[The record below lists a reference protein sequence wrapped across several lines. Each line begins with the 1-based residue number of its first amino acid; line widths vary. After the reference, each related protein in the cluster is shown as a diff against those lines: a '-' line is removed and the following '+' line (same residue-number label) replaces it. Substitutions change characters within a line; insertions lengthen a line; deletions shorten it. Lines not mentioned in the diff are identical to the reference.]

1 MNQVSEELT
10 LNFYEWARRG
20 QGWFVYDT
28 PVDFEPP
35 FAPYFHATVRHSVP
49 DDGRPVSI
57 VSRIANYVL
66 DLFTSKEITTI
77 EATEDEMIP
86 VAYASEY
93 SDIPLRTIGVTLP
106 RDYKVRAS
114 EAEQLLLML
123 SLCRYPISFEI
134 EATENKIHILF
145 VCREPDRLH
154 VAGQLKAYF
163 PGCIVDEQARSA
175 WDSEDGEGM
184 FIGIADLCLSEEF
197 TRPLKMT
204 ESIELDPF
212 IGLFS
217 ILEHLGETELATIQ
231 VLFTQTIN
239 PWSESILRSVTDE
252 KGGSFF
258 LNAPEMPALAKEKI
272 SSPLYSVVIRVIGQS
287 TTLEQALAI
296 ANHVAQ
302 SVISSTA
309 SNHNSLTILQ
319 SEVYSFEDRANDF
332 INRQSHRLGMLLNSK
347 ELLTLVHLPGAA
359 VASSKLERDIRKTKA
374 VPAIALGHQLV
385 LGINQHQGIQKAVT
399 LSTAHRVRHTH
410 IIGATGVGKSNIILT
425 SAVQDI
431 LNGNGLLVLDPHG
444 DTIDNILPY
453 IPAQR
458 VNDVLLIDP
467 ADSEFPIGFN
477 ILSAHNDIE
486 KEILSSDLVAAFKR
500 QSTSWGDQM
509 NSVLAN
515 AILAFVESNEGGT
528 LVELRRFLVE
538 KAFRDEFLKTVT
550 DPSIVYY
557 WQKEY
562 PLLKSSSIGSILTR
576 LDSFLRPKLIR
587 NMVAQRKSIDF
598 QHLMDTKKIILVK
611 LSHGMMGAENSYLL
625 GTFIVSK
632 IYQAAMARQ
641 AQAQENRTPFFVYV
655 DEFQNYATA
664 SMGHI
669 LEGTRKYGL
678 SLTLAHQGMRQLES
692 NSELASSII
701 ANAGTRICFR
711 LGETDAKK
719 FADGFSYFDAQD
731 LQNLSIGEAIGRIE
745 KSENDFSLTTFQLP
759 ASEVPKLIKDQ
770 IIAFSRQTY
779 GTPKHIVEQALA
791 ESMQTAHQPA
801 DPAPKPPI
809 VKRTKEED
817 LPPHPTEPAE
827 PAVPIEPIESVQQKE
842 KKPLPKSFIQ
852 PIPAQIQ
859 EITQT
864 SEVEKFKQ
872 AHEERLHVSLQNRI
886 KLMAEQRGFKATL
899 EAPTYTRTGFVDV
912 SLERNNKR
920 IAIEISVTTSA
931 AWEMNNIKKCLAEGY
946 DTVIACSPNTR
957 TLENIRT
964 HIVALPE
971 TDRAKI
977 VVFNPDA
984 LFEYLDTL
992 VQADVPTED
1001 TMQGWH
1007 VNVKLRTISDEEA
1020 KGKSTAIKRVLA
1032 STPKKKKKGT

>member
-1 MNQVSEELT
+1 MNQVSEQLT
-10 LNFYEWARRG
+10 YDLYEWLQRG
-20 QGWFVYDT
+20 QGWFVYDL
-28 PVDFEPP
+28 PVDLEPP
-35 FAPYFHATVRHSVP
+35 FVPFFHSTVRQSVP
-49 DDGRPVSI
+49 DDGRPPSI
-57 VSRIANYVL
+57 IGSIASSIKN
-66 DLFTSKEITTI
+66 LFTPKEIPTI
-77 EATEDEMIP
+77 EATEDEILP
-86 VAYASEY
+86 VAYTFDH

-114 EAEQLLLML
+114 EAEQLLFMF
-123 SLCRYPISFEI
+123 SMCRYPISFEI
-134 EATENKIHILF
+134 EATENKIRILF
-145 VCREPDRLH
+145 VCREPDRIH

-163 PGCIVDEQARSA
+163 SGCVVDEQARSA
-175 WDSEDGEGM
+175 WDSEGGEGT
-184 FIGIADLCLSEEF
+184 FLGIADLCLSQEF

-204 ESIELDPF
+204 ESFELDPF
-212 IGLFS
+212 IGLLS
-217 ILEHLGETELATIQ
+217 ILEHLGENELATIQ
-231 VLFTQTIN
+231 VLFSKTSC

-252 KGGSFF
+252 KGRSFF
-258 LNAPEMPALAKEKI
+258 LNAPEMPILAKEKI

-287 TTLEQALAI
+287 TSIEQALAI
-296 ANHVAQ
+296 AYHVAQ
-302 SVISSTA
+302 SVITATA
-309 SNHNSLTILQ
+309 SSHNSLTILQ
-319 SEVYSFEDRANDF
+319 NDVYPFEDRASDF
-332 INRQSHRLGMLLNSK
+332 VNRESHRLGMLLNSK

-359 VASSKLERDIRKTKA
+359 VSSPKLERDIRKTKA
-374 VPAIALGHQLV
+374 VPAIALNHQLV
-385 LGINQHQGIQKAVT
+385 LGVNQHQGIQKGVT
-399 LSTAHRVRHTH
+399 LSTAQRVRHTH
-410 IIGATGVGKSNIILT
+410 IIGATGVGKSTVILT
-425 SAVQDI
+425 AAVQDI

-444 DTIDNILPY
+444 DTIENILPY
-453 IPAQR
+453 IPEQR
-458 VNDVLLIDP
+458 AKDVLLIDP
-467 ADSEFPIGFN
+467 ADSDFPIGFN
-477 ILSAHNDIE
+477 ILSAHNEIE

-515 AILAFVESNEGGT
+515 AILAFVESTEGGT

-538 KAFRDEFLKTVT
+538 KSFRDAFLATVT

-598 QHLMDTKKIILVK
+598 QHLMDAKKIILVK

-641 AQAQENRTPFFVYV
+641 AQAKEERTPFFVYV
-655 DEFQNYATA
+655 DEFQNYATE
-664 SMGHI
+664 SMCHI

-678 SLTLAHQGMRQLES
+678 SLTLAHQGMRQLEN

-759 ASEVPKLIKDQ
+759 TSEVPKEVKDQ
-770 IIAFSRQTY
+770 VIAFSRATY
-779 GTPKHIVEQALA
+779 GTPKHIVEQAIA
-791 ESMQTAHQPA
+791 ESMQVTEQPTE
-801 DPAPKPPI
+801 PAPKPPVI
-809 VKRTKEED
+809 KRPKEED
-817 LPPHPTEPAE
+817 QPPIPVEPSQPVKPRVE
-827 PAVPIEPIESVQQKE
+827 KPIP
-842 KKPLPKSFIQ
+842 SFIQ
-852 PIPAQIQ
+852 PLQTQIQ
-859 EITQT
+859 EIAQT
-864 SEVEKFKQ
+864 PDTEKLFQ
-872 AHEERLHVSLQNRI
+872 AHEERLHVALQNRI
-886 KLMAEQRGFKATL
+886 QLMAEQRGFKTTL
-899 EAPTYTRTGFVDV
+899 EAPTYTRAGFVDV
-912 SLERNNKR
+912 CLEKNNKR

-931 AWEMNNIKKCLAEGY
+931 AWEMKNIKKCLAEGY
-946 DTVIACSPNTR
+946 DTVIACSPNAK
-957 TLENIRT
+957 TLENIRA

-971 TDRAKI
+971 TDRAKLL
-977 VVFNPDA
+977 VFNPDA

-992 VQADVPTED
+992 VQAEAPTEQ
-1001 TMQGWH
+1001 TMKGWK
-1007 VNVKLRTISDEEA
+1007 VKVEYKKVSDEEA
-1020 KGKSTAIKRVLA
+1020 KNKSTAIKRVLA